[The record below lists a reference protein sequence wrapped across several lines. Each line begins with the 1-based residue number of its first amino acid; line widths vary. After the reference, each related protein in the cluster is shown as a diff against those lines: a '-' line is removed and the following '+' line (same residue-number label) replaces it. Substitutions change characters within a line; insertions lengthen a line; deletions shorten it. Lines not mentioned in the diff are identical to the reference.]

1 MLRMNMLLL
10 CILATGILTAAPDG
24 NKAEISTRQ
33 IPLEYFGTKDGL
45 SQGMISAM
53 AQDSDGYI
61 WIGTKDGL
69 NRHDGYTFKTYHHQL
84 GDSTSVANYINSLY
98 VDEANRLWIG
108 TESQGVYLL
117 DRTTETFIPM
127 QQSLRVSGSLRGQS
141 VGYTLWGDRR
151 GHVMVSMNGVQGLD
165 VITTIPPAA
174 GGQETYTIRN
184 IDKVYPGLV
193 LSSIQGF
200 LDANFCFYTK
210 GGDWFYRGDST
221 VYFPNHA
228 LTDGKYIAIG
238 TSGENSCQGM
248 WFMITDLQQEHV
260 YLPKDND
267 LYEFD
272 EAERKF
278 KSILTL
284 PRGYTFGCRSVI
296 DHEGRIWT
304 TQADNSLLRI
314 NPKTAVIERLK
325 PIALASVIDQV
336 YSAGIMLVDRYDN
349 IWMGKPG
356 MGIMKISARADLF
369 KQTPGPDPHPS
380 FWPYRIAKPGV
391 KAGLDPESFQK
402 WRALLSRLPLA
413 RETQV
418 VGDVSAIL
426 ASDAQGAFWL
436 ASATAQHLH
445 LVKAGPAKDTYEE
458 ISSYHGNW
466 QNWQYIPIIPDA
478 RGGIWYSERAVY
490 DSAHLYH
497 IPRGGH
503 TTEIYTFPVKNE
515 IGTSRFLTD
524 WYEEDDGSFWFATR
538 MGVFYFHPD
547 TKQWKRYANVPGKK
561 GSLSFDQTLC
571 ICPDPREPSRY
582 MWIGT
587 EGGGLNK
594 LDRTTGSCVVY
605 TVEDG
610 LPNNVIYGVQSDK
623 HNNLWMSTNNGLCL
637 FNPRTAEVRNFS
649 ASDGLPGNEFNRFQF
664 SKSATGI
671 LCFGG
676 VQGSVYFDPEDFY
689 KRVPDAKVVFT
700 QLKLFNKPVSRNG
713 ISGMPDSY
721 KLPSPIECAKELV
734 FPYDQHMIS
743 LDFAL
748 LDLSNPNRNKYRY
761 KLEGLNDDWIDN
773 GYNHEVTLTNLAPGK
788 YTLRVSGQNGNGI
801 WTRQE
806 AVMRINILHP
816 WWSTWWFQSI
826 VALMFFALLYGFYR
840 YRLRQAVQLERV
852 RNRIAQDLH
861 DEIGST
867 LSSIALYS
875 AVMKKKSPDMPPAT
889 RSILDKITQS
899 TSQMME
905 SMNDIVWTIKADNDS
920 FEQVVDRMRAFAVN
934 ITEAQNISLHF
945 DADAVAEKL
954 NMNMDQR
961 KNIYLIFK
969 EAINNAVKYAECKN
983 LYIQITV
990 NKNMLEVDI
999 KDDGVGFE
1007 VSEKGK
1013 GLGGNGMQS
1022 MQARAKAIGGKLT
1035 IESTKGEGTRVLLIL
1050 PL

>member
-1 MLRMNMLLL
+1 MLRTNMLLL
-10 CILATGILTAAPDG
+10 CILVASSLAASPNG
-24 NKAEISTRQ
+24 NKTEISTRQ

-45 SQGMISAM
+45 SQGLISTM
-53 AQDSDGYI
+53 AQDSAGYI

-69 NRHDGYTFKTYHHQL
+69 NRYDGYTFKTYHHQL
-84 GDSTSVANYINSLY
+84 GDSTSVANYITSLY

-141 VGYTLWGDRR
+141 IGYNLWGDRH

-174 GGQETYTIRN
+174 GGSETYTVRN

-200 LDANFCFYTK
+200 FDANFSFYTK
-210 GGDWFYRGDST
+210 EGDWFYRGDST
-221 VYFPNHA
+221 VYFPSHA
-228 LTDGKYIAIG
+228 LTDGKYIAIS
-238 TSGENSCQGM
+238 TSGENSCHGM
-248 WFMITDLQQEHV
+248 WFMITDPQQEHV
-260 YLPKDND
+260 YLPKGND
-267 LYEFD
+267 LFQFNEV
-272 EAERKF
+272 EGKF
-278 KSILTL
+278 RSILKL
-284 PRGYTFGCRSVI
+284 PQGYSFGCRSVM
-296 DHEGRIWT
+296 DRECRIWT
-304 TQADNSLLRI
+304 TQADNSFLRI
-314 NPKTAVIERLK
+314 NLKTSAIEHLK

-336 YSAGIMLVDRYDN
+336 SSAGNMLVDRYDN
-349 IWMGKPG
+349 IWMGNPG
-356 MGIMKISARADLF
+356 MGIMKISARVDLF
-369 KQTPGPDPHPS
+369 KQMPGPNPHPS
-380 FWPYRIAKPGV
+380 IWPYRISKPGI
-391 KAGLDPESFQK
+391 KADLDLESFRIWQT
-402 WRALLSRLPLA
+402 LISRLPLA
-413 RETQV
+413 HETQV
-418 VGDVSAIL
+418 VSDASAIL
-426 ASDAQGAFWL
+426 AADAKGAFWL
-436 ASATAQHLH
+436 ASTTALQLH
-445 LVKAGPAKDTYEE
+445 LVKADPAKETYEE
-458 ISSYHGNW
+458 ISSYHGNR
-466 QNWQYIPIIPDA
+466 QNWQYLPIIPDR

-497 IPRGGH
+497 IPTGGH
-503 TTEIYTFPVKNE
+503 TTEIYTFPVRNE
-515 IGTSRFLTD
+515 ISSSRFLTD

-538 MGVFYFHPD
+538 MGVFIFHPD
-547 TKQWKRYANVPGKK
+547 TKQWKRYANEPGKK
-561 GSLSFDQTLC
+561 GSLSFDQALC
-571 ICPDPREPSRY
+571 VCPDPDAPSRY

-594 LDRTTGSCVVY
+594 LDRTTGSCTVY

-610 LPNNVIYGVQSDK
+610 LPNNVIYAVQSDK

-637 FNPRTAEVRNFS
+637 FNPRTLEVRNFS

-676 VQGSVYFDPEDFY
+676 VEGSVYFDPEDFY
-689 KRVPDAKVVFT
+689 KKVPDARVVFT
-700 QLKLFNKPVSRNG
+700 QLRLFNKPVTTNG
-713 ISGMPDSY
+713 IAGAPDSY
-721 KLPSPIECAKELV
+721 KLPSPIENAKKLV

-748 LDLSNPNRNKYRY
+748 LDLSNPTRNKYRY

-773 GYNHEVTLTNLAPGK
+773 GYSHEVTLTNLAPGN
-788 YTLRVSGQNGNGI
+788 YTLRVAGQNGNGI
-801 WTRQE
+801 WTTQE
-806 AVMRINILHP
+806 ATMYITILHP

-826 VALMFFALLYGFYR
+826 VGLIFFALLYGLYR
-840 YRLRQAVQLERV
+840 YRLRQAVQIERV

-875 AVMKKKSPDMPPAT
+875 AVMKKRSPDMPLAT

-934 ITEAQNISLHF
+934 ITEAQNIVLHF
-945 DADAVAEKL
+945 TADALAEKL
-954 NMNMDQR
+954 KMNMDQR

-969 EAINNAVKYAECKN
+969 EAMNNAVKYAVCKN
-983 LYIQITV
+983 LYVQISV
-990 NKNMLEVDI
+990 SKNMLEVSI
-999 KDDGVGFE
+999 KDDGAGFE
-1007 VSEKGK
+1007 ISEKGK
-1013 GLGGNGMQS
+1013 GLGGNGMLS
-1022 MQARAKAIGGKLT
+1022 MQARAKAINGNLS
-1035 IESTKGEGTRVLLIL
+1035 IESTKDEGTRVLLVL